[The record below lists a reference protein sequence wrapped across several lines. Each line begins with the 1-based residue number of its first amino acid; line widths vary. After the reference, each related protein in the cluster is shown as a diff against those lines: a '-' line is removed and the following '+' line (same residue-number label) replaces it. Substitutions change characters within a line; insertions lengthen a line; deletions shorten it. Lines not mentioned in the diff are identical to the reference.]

1 MHHHS
6 AQRAPKFGGASGSLG
21 NVFGWRSNTATERVS
36 GRRRPQPNLALVA
49 AVLTLGLSACAASPA
64 PTASDS
70 PRPAAQS
77 PTLSQPLRVAAAQT
91 ASAQSTASDA
101 AASPTGANV
110 DLFDLWLRDFRKD
123 AVKAGVRGDVYDTAT
138 DSISPNARVIEAT
151 RVQPEF
157 VRPIWEYIEKAVS
170 DYRIKRGRE
179 LLIAHKALFDE
190 IEKKYGVQRQYLVAI
205 WGMESAFGSFMGD
218 IYAIEALATL
228 GYKGRRTDYGRSQMI
243 AALKILQNGYATRDL
258 LHGSWAGAMGQTQF
272 IPTTYLDFAVDHN
285 GDGKRDIWTDLG
297 DVFASTSNYLSKSKW
312 KPGQKYGQEV
322 TLSANFDYALAE
334 YTIVKSVSEWRKLG
348 VSAVPGQSLDPL
360 NGEVGSIIIPA
371 GHKGPAFLVMNNFR
385 SIMRYNNA
393 TSYALAVGVLAERL
407 VGGPGITAAWPVS
420 EQPLT
425 RTANKQVQSLL
436 SSLGYAT
443 GEPDGIIGAQTRSA
457 VRMYQKDKG
466 LPADGF
472 VTQGLLNLL
481 QADSR

>member
-6 AQRAPKFGGASGSLG
+6 ARRAPRRGGASAMHG
-21 NVFGWRSNTATERVS
+21 NNITQCGGLRQARQ
-36 GRRRPQPNLALVA
+36 RPNMSQLAA
-49 AVLTLGLSACAASPA
+49 ILTLGLSACAASPS
-64 PTASDS
+64 PPPGDS
-70 PRPAAQS
+70 PRPTAQS
-77 PTLSQPLRVAAAQT
+77 SSTSQPVRIAAAT
-91 ASAQSTASDA
+91 PARAQSTTTDA
-101 AASPTGANV
+101 TTASPTGANV
-110 DLFDLWLRDFRKD
+110 DLFDLWLQDFRKD
-123 AVKAGVRGDVYDTAT
+123 AVKAGVHGEVYDTAT
-138 DSISPNARVIEAT
+138 TGISPNARVIEAT

-179 LLIAHKALFDE
+179 LLIEHKALFDE

-228 GYKGRRTDYGRSQMI
+228 GYKGSRTDYGRSQMI
-243 AALKILQNGYATRDL
+243 AALKILQNGYATREL

-272 IPTTYLDFAVDHN
+272 IPTTYLDFAVDYN
-285 GDGKRDIWTDLG
+285 GDGKRDIWSNLG

-322 TLSANFDYALAE
+322 TLSATFDYALAE

-348 VSAVPGQSLDPL
+348 VSAVPGQSLDAI

-407 VGGPGITAAWPVS
+407 VGGPAITAAWPVS

-425 RTANKQVQSLL
+425 RTANKQVQTLL
-436 SSLGYAT
+436 TSLGYAT
-443 GEPDGIIGAQTRSA
+443 GEPDGVIGAQTRSA

-481 QADSR
+481 LADSR